1 MEKWMV
7 EGLDQEDREA
17 IIDKNQVRDCL
28 VYFEWLAK
36 KKTIYHLN
44 TLQVLLIDFL

>member
-7 EGLDQEDREA
+7 DGLDQEDHEA

-36 KKTIYHLN
+36 KTNYHLK
-44 TLQVLLIDFL
+44 TPQVLSIDFL